1 MKLSLY
7 HNEFITASSIIGI
20 PKIFMSVWSYEI
32 NDSYAHI
39 HPDPRPDPR
48 RFQWQIIVNEELDKS
63 HNMTICLSFT
73 DNEFTKLH

>member
-7 HNEFITASSIIGI
+7 HNESIIASSIIA
-20 PKIFMSVWSYEI
+20 IFMSVWSYEI
-32 NDSYAHI
+32 NGSYEHI

-48 RFQWQIIVNEELDKS
+48 RFKWQIKVNEELDKS

-73 DNEFTKLH
+73 DNEFTKFH